1 MLSGKL
7 FRRGSIEKRARVA
20 VDPISEDNPIEE
32 ILLTGFPNPE
42 RKGCPPPEVI
52 EALGNRQPGRDHQ
65 AWQHIWGCSPCFR
78 DFKAIRDARLAKIE
92 RAAKSKRTRR
102 NFIAAAVA
110 SAFAGV
116 GGYFLVSNQ
125 RSKPVRSFA
134 VVPIDLTNAGTLRG
148 TTSDEVPPLAQ
159 LPRRLDEIHLTLP
172 RFSPVGHYVV
182 AILRSTSEN
191 TAIALSSANATG
203 TEAQVTL
210 IVTLDLSEAKPGR
223 YFLGTR
229 LEEQGQ
235 QGTPNYYPVLIS
247 H

>member
-1 MLSGKL
+1 
-7 FRRGSIEKRARVA
+7 VA
-20 VDPISEDNPIEE
+20 VDPIGEDNPIEE

-42 RKGCPPPEVI
+42 RKGCPPPDVI
-52 EALGNRQPGRDHQ
+52 EALGNRKLGRDHQ

-78 DFKAIRDARLAKIE
+78 DFKAIRDARLARLE
-92 RAAKSKRTRR
+92 RAARSKRTRR
-102 NFIAAAVA
+102 NFFAAAAA
-110 SAFAGV
+110 SAFAGI
-116 GGYFLVSNQ
+116 GGYFLVTN

-134 VVPIDLTNAGTLRG
+134 VVPIDVTNAGTLRG
-148 TTSDEVPPLAQ
+148 TTTRDEVPAVAQ
-159 LPRRLDEIHLTLP
+159 LPRKLDEIHLTLP
-172 RFSPVGHYVV
+172 RFSPIGRYVV

-191 TAIALSSANATG
+191 TAIALGSANATG

-210 IVTLDLSEAKPGR
+210 ILTLDLSEAKPGR

-229 LEEQGQ
+229 LDEQGQ